1 MKILK
6 YVSVL
11 ISLFTPLLLIII
23 IFNGFMIF
31 LYNINLNLIYFLLLF
46 LIIINNIIILKI
58 NNTYNHFLFY
68 AKISLF
74 SNYGTAFITFFPFL
88 GFLWML
94 PGYVSLVLEHFPN
107 FLINY
112 SDNIKLIFMLGVCIT
127 LLLIWHIIII
137 LISFIYYSKF
147 IKIQYN
153 GERNKIVKYC
163 VLYFVPIINI
173 LILVKNG
180 KKKI

>member
-1 MKILK
+1 MKLLK

-11 ISLFTPLLLIII
+11 ISLFTPLLLINII
-23 IFNGFMIF
+23 RNGFEVF
-31 LYNINLNLIYFLLLF
+31 LYNFNINLIYILLLF
-46 LIIINNIIILKI
+46 LIIINNVIIFKI

-74 SNYGTAFITFFPFL
+74 SNYGTTIITFFPFI

-94 PGYVSLVLEHFPN
+94 PGYVYLAGERFPN

-112 SDNIKLIFMLGVCIT
+112 SINEKLIFMLGVCVT

-137 LISFIYYSKF
+137 LISFIYFYKYIKMKYSEEK
-147 IKIQYN
+147 
-153 GERNKIVKYC
+153 NKVLKYC

-173 LILVKNG
+173 LILIKNG
-180 KKKI
+180 KNKI